1 MTHLPTA
8 GGTDGTFVLTPPEPV
23 APVRREQARGL
34 VPLQD
39 GVHEEMARRAGE
51 YVGSLDGIDARS
63 PEFAAR
69 IGEIAALGSADIR
82 GAAQQSNRM
91 LERAVRSL
99 GSAGGDVPSRVAGS
113 LVELRRT
120 VEDLDPR
127 DTPGTGV
134 RKLLAKLPGGSRF
147 RDHVA
152 AYASSQ
158 ATLNR
163 IVGALRSG
171 QDELRRDNAALH
183 TERAGLWETMGR
195 LQEYAVLTEA
205 LDAAVEQRIA
215 EAARSDPGQADAMRA
230 DVLFPVRQKH
240 QDLLTQLAVCAQ
252 GYLAMDVVRRT
263 NDELIKGVDRAA
275 TTTVAALRIAVML
288 ASALEHQRRVTE
300 QVDSLRGTTED
311 LIRGNAEMLASQ
323 SGEVQRIAADPA
335 VGAQTLR
342 EAFAQIYRT
351 LDAIDTFKVE
361 ATRNM
366 AATVESL
373 AGELRTASAHLAR
386 ARTAG
391 TPENGAPTAGTRDG
405 GARTAGTP
413 PDRGARTAG
422 TPPDRGGRTA
432 GTPDRARTAGFLDG
446 GAR

>member
-1 MTHLPTA
+1 MTPTPPGDDA
-8 GGTDGTFVLTPPEPV
+8 LVLTAPEPV
-23 APVRREQARGL
+23 APVRREQASGL

-39 GVHEEMARRAGE
+39 GVREEMARRAGE
-51 YVGSLDGIDARS
+51 YVGSLAGIDARS
-63 PEFAAR
+63 PEFAQR
-69 IGEIAALGSADIR
+69 IGEITGLGSADIR
-82 GAAQQSNRM
+82 SAARQSNRM
-91 LERAVRSL
+91 LDRTVRSL
-99 GSAGGDVPSRVAGS
+99 GADGGGDAQARVAGS

-127 DTPGTGV
+127 DAPAKGV
-134 RKLLAKLPGGSRF
+134 RRLLSRLPGGNRL

-158 ATLNR
+158 ATLNK

-215 EAARSDPGQADAMRA
+215 EAERTDPQQADAMRA

-263 NDELIKGVDRAA
+263 NDELVKGVDRAA
-275 TTTVAALRIAVML
+275 STTVSALRIAVML
-288 ASALEHQRRVTE
+288 ASALDSQRRVAE
-300 QVDSLRGTTED
+300 QVDTLRTTTED
-311 LIRGNAEMLASQ
+311 LIRGNAEMLSTQ
-323 SGEVQRIAADPA
+323 SGEIQRIAADPA
-335 VGAQTLR
+335 VGAETLR
-342 EAFAQIYRT
+342 TAFAQIYRT
-351 LDAIDTFKVE
+351 LDAIDTFKVQAAE
-361 ATRNM
+361 NM

-373 AGELRTASAHLAR
+373 TGELQNASAHLAR
-386 ARTAG
+386 TRSAG
-391 TPENGAPTAGTRDG
+391 A
-405 GARTAGTP
+405 
-413 PDRGARTAG
+413 
-422 TPPDRGGRTA
+422 
-432 GTPDRARTAGFLDG
+432 LDG